1 MDVRHSSDGQ
11 TVIHFR
17 AAGVTLLVAHL
28 LFVGWLTLRP
38 LDVPWITAAN
48 FEPLA
53 GIRADLALGPAEAA
67 RRIGGALLLLAPL
80 GVLLPMAGGR
90 IFVSPWV
97 SLLRTVAA
105 GALISLA
112 IELGQTGVPGQVVD
126 IDSLLLNTTGVVLA
140 HLLVV
145 AGLPGAAAPGGT
157 ARGAGSAP
165 LPPGDPSQGRGPWGV
180 DPDDYRGRPRTVERC
195 FVPLRG
201 GTMDTSGSGESRSRR
216 YGSRRS
222 PPWLP
227 HLSAPA
233 KAA

>member
-1 MDVRHSSDGQ
+1 MDVRQGSDGQ

-17 AAGVTLLVAHL
+17 AAGVTLLFAHL
-28 LFVGWLTLRP
+28 LLVGWLTLRP

-53 GIRADLALGPAEAA
+53 SIRADLALGPVEAA
-67 RRIGGALLLLAPL
+67 RRIGGALVLLAPL

-90 IFVSPWV
+90 VFVSPWV

-126 IDSLLLNTTGVVLA
+126 IDSVLLNTTGVVLA

-145 AGLPGAAAPGGT
+145 PVCRARLRRRGVPGVRDLPRYRQEARLRDEAPGGST
-157 ARGAGSAP
+157 PTITRVGIAP
-165 LPPGDPSQGRGPWGV
+165 
-180 DPDDYRGRPRTVERC
+180 
-195 FVPLRG
+195 
-201 GTMDTSGSGESRSRR
+201 
-216 YGSRRS
+216 
-222 PPWLP
+222 
-227 HLSAPA
+227 
-233 KAA
+233 

>member
-1 MDVRHSSDGQ
+1 MDVRQGSDGQ

-17 AAGVTLLVAHL
+17 AAGVTLLLAHL
-28 LFVGWLTLRP
+28 LLVGWLTLRP

-53 GIRADLALGPAEAA
+53 SIRADLALGPVEAA

-126 IDSLLLNTTGVVLA
+126 IDSVLLNTAGVVLV

-145 AGLPGAAAPGGT
+145 PVCRARLRRRGVPGVRDLPRYRQETRLRDEAPGGST
-157 ARGAGSAP
+157 PTITRVGIAP
-165 LPPGDPSQGRGPWGV
+165 
-180 DPDDYRGRPRTVERC
+180 
-195 FVPLRG
+195 
-201 GTMDTSGSGESRSRR
+201 
-216 YGSRRS
+216 
-222 PPWLP
+222 
-227 HLSAPA
+227 
-233 KAA
+233 